1 MTVAPVS
8 VTPADAEWH
17 HEYSWQLE
25 AMPDAVFHALTAPD
39 ALRRW
44 FAEQVDIGSAA
55 GAPFRFWGRHSLE
68 TPTAVD
74 ATQRLIAWEPDRVLA
89 FTWSLHGVPTEV
101 HLTLGPGKKDGA
113 TTLQLRHVVQGAL
126 GVPRQRELL
135 DDHWRFAVG
144 NLMAELSG
152 EAGGIVL
159 PDFTDPSPEVRK
171 ELVINAPRATVFRA
185 LIEPELVNQ
194 WCGSKNVVIDARAGG
209 QYVFGWSYE
218 IDGRTVSGGPT
229 RIIEYVENER
239 LTLDWPDWRGDTSV
253 QGQTITFLLV
263 DEGDDA
269 TRLTF
274 VHTGFQR
281 TADISDYP
289 FGWVWFLS
297 QVQALSEKL
306 TEA

>member
-1 MTVAPVS
+1 MTAPIS
-8 VTPADAEWH
+8 ATTADGEWH
-17 HEYSWQLE
+17 HEYRWQL
-25 AMPDAVFHALTAPD
+25 AATPDAVFRALTAPD
-39 ALRRW
+39 ALRHW
-44 FAEQVDIGSAA
+44 FAEHVDVGSAV

-68 TPTAVD
+68 TPTAAD
-74 ATQRLIAWEPDRVLA
+74 ATQRIITWEPDRALA
-89 FTWSLHGVPTEV
+89 FTWSIRTVPTAV

-113 TTLQLRHVVQGAL
+113 TTLQLRHVVQGTL

-135 DDHWRFAVG
+135 DDHWRFVVG

-152 EAGGIVL
+152 EADGIVL

-171 ELVINAPRATVFRA
+171 QLVINAPRATVFRT

-194 WCGSKNVVIDARAGG
+194 WCGSTNAVIDARPGG
-209 QYVFGWSYE
+209 QYAFGWSYE

-239 LTLDWPDWRGDTSV
+239 LTLDWPDWRGDAAVS
-253 QGQTITFLLV
+253 GQTITFLLA
-263 DEGDDA
+263 DEGDCA

-274 VHTGFQR
+274 VHTGFGR

-297 QVQALSEKL
+297 QVQALAEKH
-306 TEA
+306 TDA